1 MKNFSTS
8 TNAEK
13 AVQSADLVIEAIT
26 ENMKVKKELFAKLD
40 KAAPKYAK
48 HYMLISASFNTI
60 CASILIFLVLLY
72 YVSIFAEIP
81 YLRAIHHRCQ

>member
-1 MKNFSTS
+1 MKNLSTS

-40 KAAPKYAK
+40 KAAPKYAI
-48 HYMLISASFNTI
+48 HYTLISASFNTI
-60 CASILIFLVLLY
+60 CTSILILLML
-72 YVSIFAEIP
+72 FMM
-81 YLRAIHHRCQ
+81 